1 MRRSKRWFL
10 IASIFTLIN
19 VLGAPLALVAHEGMH
34 LTLHIVLAAVGAFFM
49 WHFAGARRAEAALGG
64 AQVEGDAAGAER
76 QMAELQQSVDAIA
89 VEVERIGE
97 SQRYAVKLAA
107 ERVAAEK
114 ARQPRSDKP

>member
-10 IASIFTLIN
+10 IAALFTLIN
-19 VLGAPLALVAHEGMH
+19 VVGAPLALVAREGMH

-49 WHFAGARRAEAALGG
+49 WHFAGARRREASLARSDDG
-64 AQVEGDAAGAER
+64 GDALRADR

-97 SQRYAVKLAA
+97 SQRYAAKLAA
-107 ERVAAEK
+107 ERAAAEK
-114 ARQPRSDKP
+114 ARPPRQDKP